1 MSPSRGLVV
10 LSVAAVAALST
21 LVLHAAQTPAEDPA
35 AQFQLGTQLYD
46 SAKFREAMGAF
57 DAATRADDAALATR
71 ARKGKV
77 RAALRIAEFY
87 TALREAELLNAG
99 TVPDAEALTLHGDAQ
114 WASGQFDEAD
124 GSYRKALVTVPE
136 STRARFGLARSL
148 ATHSRLEEALAEAQ
162 RAAEQSPKDAEIH
175 ALVGLIHERL
185 HDYEQ
190 AAAAFERYVALLPVR
205 APKEDNQMAA
215 IFQGKVRLLRAFK
228 GRVPMQIEGDQ
239 NRTYRVPFKLVDK
252 KIVVQ
257 GRVNRT
263 SVEFVLDTGSERTG
277 ISDQTAR
284 RAGVSAITSTLTAGV
299 GIPSLR
305 RLDMG
310 RADIVEV
317 GGLRMRNVP
326 IAIRGAVRNALPR
339 WQRESLSPLAMG
351 LSVVIDYQR
360 REITLARSLPE
371 EAGEA
376 DFVLPMRMNR
386 LPLVRGMLNSTHP
399 AYFVVDT
406 GGELISISA
415 ETADALSMTPPRRIP
430 LRVFGM
436 SGMDVNAFLL
446 PGVNLDFD
454 EIEYRNVGLAV
465 LNLRAPS
472 VLLGFQVG
480 GIVGHRFLSEYRVSM
495 DVARSELR
503 LEKFDVPVAASSR

>member
-1 MSPSRGLVV
+1 MLPSRGVV
-10 LSVAAVAALST
+10 LSVAAAAALST
-21 LVLHAAQTPAEDPA
+21 MVLHAAQAPAEDPA
-35 AQFQLGTQLYD
+35 ALFQLGTQMYD
-46 SAKFREAMGAF
+46 AARYREAITAF
-57 DAATRADDAALATR
+57 DAASRSNDGDLVVR
-71 ARKGKV
+71 ARKSKV
-77 RAALRIAEFY
+77 RAALRIAEFEM
-87 TALREAELLNAG
+87 ALREAETLTAASA
-99 TVPDAEALTLHGDAQ
+99 TDAEALTLRGDAQ
-114 WASGQFDEAD
+114 WASGLFDEAD
-124 GSYRKALVTVPE
+124 GSYREALTHGPE

-148 ATHSRLEEALAEAQ
+148 ATHSRLDDALSEAQ
-162 RAAEQSPKDAEIH
+162 KASAQAPTDPEIH
-175 ALVGLIHERL
+175 ALIGLIHERL
-185 HDYEQ
+185 NNYED
-190 AAAAFERYVALLPVR
+190 AAAAFERYVDLLPER
-205 APKEDNQMAA
+205 GPKEDNMMAA
-215 IFQGKVRLLRAFK
+215 IFQSKVRLLRAFR

-239 NRTYRVPFKLVDK
+239 NRTHRVPFKLVDR
-252 KIVVQ
+252 KIVVA

-263 SVEFVLDTGSERTG
+263 GVEFVLDTGSERTG
-277 ISDQTAR
+277 ISDLTAR
-284 RAGVSAITSTLTAGV
+284 RSGITPITSTLTAGV
-299 GIPSLR
+299 GVPSLR

-310 RADIVEV
+310 RADSLEI

-339 WQRESLSPLAMG
+339 WQRESLSPLGMG

-360 REITLARSLPE
+360 REITFARTLPQE
-371 EAGEA
+371 SEQA

-386 LPLVRGMLNSTHP
+386 LPLVRGLLNSRTP

-415 ETADALSMTPPRRIP
+415 ETADALEMKPPRRIP

-436 SGMDVNAFLL
+436 SGMDADAFLL

-495 DVARSELR
+495 DMGRSELR
-503 LEKFDVPVAASSR
+503 LDRF

>member
-1 MSPSRGLVV
+1 MSPNRGLVV
-10 LSVAAVAALST
+10 LSVAAAAALST
-21 LVLHAAQTPAEDPA
+21 LVLHAAQTPADDPA
-35 AQFQLGTQLYD
+35 AQFQNGTQLYD
-46 SAKFREAMGAF
+46 AARYREAMAAF
-57 DAATRADDAALATR
+57 DAATRAEDEALATR
-71 ARKGKV
+71 ARKSKV
-77 RAALRIAEFY
+77 RAALRIAEFD
-87 TALREAELLNAG
+87 TALRETELLTAG
-99 TVPDAEALTLHGDAQ
+99 AVPDAESLTLRGDAQ
-114 WASGQFDEAD
+114 WAGGQFDEAD
-124 GSYRKALVTVPE
+124 GSYRQALVAVPE

-148 ATHSRLEEALAEAQ
+148 ATRSRLEEALAEAEIV
-162 RAAEQSPKDAEIH
+162 AAQAPKDAEIH
-175 ALVGLIHERL
+175 ALVGLIHERQ
-185 HDYEQ
+185 HNYED
-190 AAAAFERYVALLPVR
+190 AATAFERYIALLPER
-205 APKEDNQMAA
+205 APKEDNPMAA

-228 GRVPMQIEGDQ
+228 GRVPMEIEGDAS
-239 NRTYRVPFKLVDK
+239 RSYRVPFKLVDN

-263 SVEFVLDTGSERTG
+263 GVEFVLDTGAERTG

-284 RAGVSAITSTLTAGV
+284 RAGIRAITSTLTAGV

-310 RADIVEV
+310 RADRVEI

-360 REITLARSLPE
+360 REITMARSLPE
-371 EAGEA
+371 DEAQA

-386 LPLVRGMLNSTHP
+386 LPLVRGLLNSTHS

-436 SGMDVNAFLL
+436 SGMDANAFLL

-480 GIVGHRFLSEYRVSM
+480 GIVGHRFLKEYRVSM

-503 LEKFDVPVAASSR
+503 LDKFETPVVTGSR

>member
-1 MSPSRGLVV
+1 MLPSRGVV
-10 LSVAAVAALST
+10 LSIAAAAAFST
-21 LVLHAAQTPAEDPA
+21 LVLQAAQTPADDPA
-35 AQFQLGTQLYD
+35 ALFQTGTQLYD
-46 SAKFREAMGAF
+46 AARYREALGAF
-57 DAATRADDAALATR
+57 DAATRSGDTDLAAR

-77 RAALRIAEFY
+77 RSALRIAEFE
-87 TALREAELLNAG
+87 TALREAEMLTSG
-99 TVPDAEALTLHGDAQ
+99 TAPDAESLTLRGDAQ
-114 WASGQFDEAD
+114 WAAGLFDEAD
-124 GSYRKALVTVPE
+124 SSYRDALVHTPG

-148 ATHSRLEEALAEAQ
+148 ASHSRLDEALVEAE
-162 RAAEQSPKDAEIH
+162 RAAEQSPGDPEIH
-175 ALVGLIHERL
+175 ALVGLIHERSYNY
-185 HDYEQ
+185 DE
-190 AAAAFERYVALLPVR
+190 AAAAFERYVGLLPER
-205 APKEDNQMAA
+205 GPKENNQMAA
-215 IFQGKVRLLRAFK
+215 IFQSKVRLLRAFK
-228 GRVPMQIEGDQ
+228 GRVPMQIEGDP
-239 NRTYRVPFKLVDK
+239 NRTHRVPFKLVDN
-252 KIVVQ
+252 KIVVN

-263 SVEFVLDTGSERTG
+263 GVEFVLDTGAERSG

-284 RAGVSAITSTLTAGV
+284 RAGITPITATLTAGV

-310 RADIVEV
+310 RADVLEI
-317 GGLRMRNVP
+317 GTMRMRNVP
-326 IAIRGAVRNALPR
+326 IAIRGAVRTGLPR

-360 REITLARSLPE
+360 REITLGRSLPADE
-371 EAGEA
+371 SRA
-376 DFVLPMRMNR
+376 DFILPMRMNR
-386 LPLVRGMLNSTHP
+386 LPLVRGLLNSTLP

-415 ETADALSMTPPRRIP
+415 ETADALAMKPPRRIP

-436 SGMDVNAFLL
+436 SGMDADAFLL

-480 GIVGHRFLSEYRVSM
+480 GIVGHRFLREYRVSM
-495 DVARSELR
+495 DVGRSELR
-503 LEKFDVPVAASSR
+503 LDRF